1 MAFRL
6 IQLSGMIVIFFSAF
20 ALGAIARRA
29 RKRSADLAHDGCAS
43 IGGCAAN
50 TNSPAA
56 EALSIM
62 RLRDVIRVRCSYRT
76 GDGRG
81 FLVRCYNTTCP
92 HIKVAAHR

>member
-1 MAFRL
+1 MTFSL

-20 ALGAIARRA
+20 ALGAIARRG
-29 RKRSADLAHDGCAS
+29 RNRSADFGDDGCAS
-43 IGGCAAN
+43 IGGCAADASN
-50 TNSPAA
+50 PAA
-56 EALSIM
+56 EALRIM

-92 HIKVAAHR
+92 HIKIAAHR